1 MKKILLPIDGSKES
15 MKAVEYALELASNTA
30 ARLDLIHVL
39 PTKLDF
45 NSLTPGGY
53 CPDLDCFEKDYEE
66 DVRKVLN
73 KIANQKSDVEVT
85 TRVERGNASK
95 VILRLAQRGCYNMI
109 VMSTRAAGPISRL
122 IFGSICS
129 DVVSHAPC
137 PVIVVH

>member
-15 MKAVEYALELASNTA
+15 LKAAEYALELASNTA

-45 NSLTPGGY
+45 NCLTPGGY
-53 CPDLDCFEKDYEE
+53 CPDLDCFEKEYEE

-73 KIANQKSDVEVT
+73 KIVSQTNNVEVT

-95 VILRLAQRGCYNMI
+95 VILRLAHRGCYNMI
-109 VMSTRAAGPISRL
+109 VMGTKAAGPISRL
-122 IFGSICS
+122 IFGSICN
-129 DVVSHAPC
+129 DVIHKAPC
-137 PVIVVH
+137 PVVVVH